1 MKKPLVSIVIPAY
14 NEAATI
20 AKLLQRVENAYILG
34 CRREIIVVDDG
45 SIDNTVGEA
54 KKTRLPIHLIRL
66 PQNRGKGAAVAA
78 AMAKAKGDVVLIQDA
93 DLEYDPADYPHLLR
107 PILEGMAD
115 VVYGSRFIGN
125 RPHRVLY
132 FWHYVANRTLT
143 TFSNIFTNLNLSD
156 METGYKVFSRKVV
169 DAIAP
174 RLTSSGFGFEPEVTA
189 RIARIPEIRI
199 VEVGIA
205 YWGRTY
211 SQGKKI
217 TWRDGLRAVLQ
228 IVYFHFVEGERPRH

>member
-1 MKKPLVSIVIPAY
+1 
-14 NEAATI
+14 
-20 AKLLQRVENAYILG
+20 
-34 CRREIIVVDDG
+34 
-45 SIDNTVGEA
+45 
-54 KKTRLPIHLIRL
+54 
-66 PQNRGKGAAVAA
+66 
-78 AMAKAKGDVVLIQDA
+78 MAKAKGDVVLIQDA
-93 DLEYDPADYPHLLR
+93 DLEYDPADFPHLLR
-107 PILEGMAD
+107 PILDGMAD